1 MTNSLTALRALE
13 KGPPPSIEEIELK
26 TDEFFLKSD
35 TDGNERVTLDE
46 FTSFIKRD
54 PDVLRVLTD
63 YGIAKSED
71 LGQNVGDDEQPFYDS
86 DLENEGSKDTN
97 YNAKKNGAK
106 YGIEFEF
113 EQDGEGGIVAKTNED
128 IVKQRTEFLKQIDSS
143 MGPSKYEP
151 STADL

>member
-1 MTNSLTALRALE
+1 MAFLSHGSLEEKGKLIFQLYDFDKSQYISKDELTILMTNSLTALRALE

-71 LGQNVGDDEQPFYDS
+71 LG
-86 DLENEGSKDTN
+86 
-97 YNAKKNGAK
+97 
-106 YGIEFEF
+106 
-113 EQDGEGGIVAKTNED
+113 
-128 IVKQRTEFLKQIDSS
+128 
-143 MGPSKYEP
+143 
-151 STADL
+151 